1 MIKSTFFFYKDEH
14 DNVYNEEGKRVFDP
28 MEGVLTDISDPS
40 VVLETIASQKSFL
53 ILKPAEKENTAKDTT
68 KRAVEVVKSID
79 NSVYK
84 DYKD

>member
-1 MIKSTFFFYKDEH
+1 
-14 DNVYNEEGKRVFDP
+14 

-40 VVLETIASQKSFL
+40 VVLETIASQKFFL
-53 ILKPAEKENTAKDTT
+53 ILKPAEKETTAKDTT